1 MIFYKSKIDRNANDT
16 KMPILKENL
25 FLQVYHTD
33 DASANNI
40 ELLSVSDNENEP
52 DASAAKRDSDKSST
66 TVPDVIARCYYTPQ
80 VDLTSDADDS
90 CRSSVDASASE
101 CHEKEQIDEN
111 NNENN
116 EDIADEKSDSETGLC
131 ATNFLETD
139 FFVGEDQV
147 NTEKIDRIFNSS
159 TKDTDDDVSFTQ
171 SSSSAPCLYD
181 VPRLKRISFK
191 DQLTKPRRTRVSNR
205 ISNRISNRVSN
216 RASNRAQRPR
226 KIICEMY
233 GTKTINYDLPTPDQ
247 VPAEVGVKLSTLSES
262 DSDISEPPSRDA
274 KTTLSF
280 ESQWCDIEKNL
291 HQPLLSDP
299 SSSPSSRSDTNSTSS
314 TSTCP
319 TCSSCS
325 T

>member
-1 MIFYKSKIDRNANDT
+1 M
-16 KMPILKENL
+16 
-25 FLQVYHTD
+25 YHTD

-40 ELLSVSDNENEP
+40 ELLSVSDNENES
-52 DASAAKRDSDKSST
+52 DVSATRDSDKSST
-66 TVPDVIARCYYTPQ
+66 AVPDVIARYYYTPQ

-90 CRSSVDASASE
+90 CRSSVDASTGDASTGE
-101 CHEKEQIDEN
+101 YHYEKEQIDEN

-116 EDIADEKSDSETGLC
+116 EDVADEKSDSEAELC
-131 ATNFLETD
+131 VTNFLEVD

-171 SSSSAPCLYD
+171 SSSSAPYLYD
-181 VPRLKRISFK
+181 VPRLKTISFE
-191 DQLTKPRRTRVSNR
+191 DQLIEPRRTRVSNR
-205 ISNRISNRVSN
+205 V
-216 RASNRAQRPR
+216 SNRAQRPR

-247 VPAEVGVKLSTLSES
+247 VSAEVGIKLSTLSES
-262 DSDISEPPSRDA
+262 DSDVNEPPSQDA

-280 ESQWCDIEKNL
+280 ETQWCDIEKNL